1 MADTET
7 LQSLSSP
14 LAVSGR
20 VLRLSPLA
28 TFGLGM
34 LAIFVLMAVFAPLLA
49 PYDPT
54 APNLR
59 ARLVPPM
66 WLAKGSM
73 DHILGTDHLGRDML
87 SRLIYGS
94 RIALSVGFLGVA
106 LASSIGISVGLIAGF
121 WRGRLDSILM
131 GVVNILLAIP
141 NTLLYLTVL
150 AVFGQSLLLMII
162 VIGCIN
168 WTTFARVVRGEVLSL
183 KEREFI
189 EASRSIG
196 QHPVIILL
204 RHVLPNV
211 LGPIIVIATLN
222 VATLIIL
229 EASLSFLGFG
239 VQPPTVTW
247 GRMLADGRNYIATA
261 WWLAAIPGLMITVL
275 TLSLIFIGDWL
286 RDRLDPR
293 NAS

>member
-1 MADTET
+1 MADTQT
-7 LQSLSSP
+7 LQDLSPP
-14 LAVSGR
+14 LIVPDRS
-20 VLRLSPLA
+20 LRLTPLA
-28 TFGLGM
+28 TFGLVM
-34 LAIFVLMAVFAPLLA
+34 LTIFVIMAVFAPFLA

-54 APNLR
+54 TPSLR

-66 WLAKGSM
+66 WVEKGSM
-73 DHILGTDHLGRDML
+73 AHILGTDHLGRDML

-94 RIALSVGFLGVA
+94 RVALSVGFLGVV
-106 LASSIGISVGLIAGF
+106 LASFIGVTVGLIAGF
-121 WRGRLDSILM
+121 WRGLLDSILM

-141 NTLLYLTVL
+141 STLLYLTVL
-150 AVFGQSLLLMII
+150 AVFGQSLMLMII

-183 KEREFI
+183 REREFI

-196 QHPVIILL
+196 QHPVVTML

-261 WWLAAIPGLMITVL
+261 WWLAAIPGLMITIL

>member
-7 LQSLSSP
+7 LQNLSTP
-14 LAVSGR
+14 MVMPDR
-20 VLRLSPLA
+20 RMRLSPLA
-28 TFGLGM
+28 TFGLVM
-34 LAIFVLMAVFAPLLA
+34 LAIFVIMAVFAPLLA
-49 PYDPT
+49 PYDPST
-54 APNLR
+54 PSLR
-59 ARLVPPM
+59 ARLVPPA
-66 WLAKGSM
+66 WVDKGSM
-73 DHILGTDHLGRDML
+73 THILGTDHLGRDML

-94 RIALSVGFLGVA
+94 RVALSVGFLGVV
-106 LASSIGISVGLIAGF
+106 LASFIGITVGLVAGF
-121 WRGRLDSILM
+121 WRGPLDAFLM
-131 GVVNILLAIP
+131 AVVNILLAIP
-141 NTLLYLTVL
+141 STLLYLTVL
-150 AVFGQSLLLMII
+150 AVFGQSLMLMII

-189 EASRSIG
+189 ESSRSIG
-196 QHPVIILL
+196 QHPVVTLL
-204 RHVLPNV
+204 KHVLPNV
-211 LGPIIVIATLN
+211 LGSIIVIATLN

-261 WWLAAIPGLMITVL
+261 WWLAALPGLMITVL